1 MTTLTQT
8 GSFSLH
14 DFFKIPDLDIYEQM
28 VCIVLST
35 VTGEKSGIVSVADI
49 AAYGRMSGRQAI
61 GALQGLVEKKVLTS
75 KAFREIV
82 GDFGD
87 DRLSWTAKGL
97 LVYLKRHPR
106 VTMEELA
113 ELSGQSGD
121 EEQALLDALRALK
134 QFGYLDEWTGGG
146 GSLPVEEI
154 DE

>member
-8 GSFSLH
+8 GSFSLN
-14 DFFKIPDLDIYEQM
+14 DFFKIPDLDIYQQM
-28 VCIVLST
+28 ICIVLST
-35 VTGEKSGIVSVADI
+35 LTSEKSGMISVADI
-49 AAYGRMSGRQAI
+49 AAYGRMTSRQATS
-61 GALQGLVEKKVLTS
+61 ALQGLVDKKIVTH

-97 LVYLKRHPR
+97 LVYLKRYPH

-121 EEQALLDALRALK
+121 DEQAVREALNDLK
-134 QFGYLDEWTGGG
+134 LFGYLDELTDSGALLT
-146 GSLPVEEI
+146 S
-154 DE
+154 